1 MRDITVSFDKIRR
14 ELGFETRFTAEDG
27 VREVLHAI
35 RTGLISNP
43 QDHRYRNAQ
52 FIVQ

>member
-1 MRDITVSFDKIRR
+1 VSFEKIHQY
-14 ELGFETRFTAEDG
+14 LGFEALLTPEDG

-35 RTGLISNP
+35 RNGLISDPQNP
-43 QDHRYRNAQ
+43 RYRNAQ